1 MLELSMVWKDNFWRL
16 TGLLGFSLLGAKQ
29 AEAALCVSAM
39 FQFAG
44 TLVAVSLSDITLTG
58 LQGLQEENLF
68 LGHSPLLLT
77 CQIVRMLL
85 EIINRFTTKKMI

>member
-1 MLELSMVWKDNFWRL
+1 
-16 TGLLGFSLLGAKQ
+16 
-29 AEAALCVSAM
+29 M

-44 TLVAVSLSDITLTG
+44 TLGAVPLPDITLTG

-85 EIINRFTTKKMI
+85 EIINHFTTKKMI